1 VLVVLPAVELTS
13 STEDEFRPTDTM
25 TVDRSNMV
33 EDNTE
38 LKEYFAFV
46 VEMDDNNPKIK
57 LAVMDVRNVL
67 TMFFLVTI
75 I

>member
-1 VLVVLPAVELTS
+1 
-13 STEDEFRPTDTM
+13 M

-57 LAVMDVRNVL
+57 LVVMDVRNVL